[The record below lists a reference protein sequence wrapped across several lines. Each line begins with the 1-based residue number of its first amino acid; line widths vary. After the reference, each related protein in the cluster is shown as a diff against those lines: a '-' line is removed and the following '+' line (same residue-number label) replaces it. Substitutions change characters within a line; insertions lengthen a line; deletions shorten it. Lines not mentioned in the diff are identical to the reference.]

1 MRRLLALIAPV
12 AFLGVLAGAQGQPAK
27 TFDIYVIDVEGGEAT
42 LFVSPTGESLLV
54 DSGWPGFDGRD
65 ADRILAV
72 AQQAGVKQIDHFVV
86 THYHADH
93 VGGAAQLAARL
104 PIRHFI
110 DRGPN
115 ASEDEKAAYDAYAPV
130 RAGGRRTEVKPGDS
144 IAVGGLDVRVIAAGG
159 AVLTTPLAAQG
170 AANPFCADFK
180 PQGTEITSRAA
191 DGGDSRSV
199 SLFLTYGRFRTA
211 IMGDLTWNKEFE
223 LMCPRNPLGN
233 VDVYLVSH
241 HGSDTSGSPALVH
254 ALRPRAAIMN
264 NGPRKGGAVQTF
276 EILNRLSN
284 TVDLWQN
291 HYSVPGGQQHNRPET
306 FIANLDEGTP
316 LPGGR
321 AGAAPVH
328 IGSAHWIKVS
338 ARTDGSF
345 TIINSR
351 TKFTREYPPRPQSAG
366 ISAPA
371 PRTPWGHPDLQGVW
385 NVASGT
391 PLERPEKYAGRE
403 FLTNEELR
411 QAEKDAEERSD
422 ADRRLGSGTLADLR
436 REHNEFWFDKRST
449 IMTRRTSLITDPSDG
464 KLPALTPEAAQMK
477 GEPANNELRGTD
489 GPEDRA
495 LGERCI
501 LGQGGPPILAL
512 PGGINEQL
520 IGHKWFFQIVQSV
533 NYVTIV
539 SEYIVTTRIIPLDG
553 RAHLPASV
561 RPWNGD
567 SRGHWDGSTLVVETT
582 NFSPKRM
589 FMGLSAEHLRIVER
603 FTRTGDTLDYQFTMD
618 DPTRWTRPWTAVAPI
633 EKSDFPLYEFAC
645 HEGNYGL
652 KNILTVARG
661 LEKIEAEKK

>member
-1 MRRLLALIAPV
+1 MRHLLALVVSV
-12 AFLGVLAGAQGQPAK
+12 AFLGAPAGAQGQSGK

-72 AQQAGVKQIDHFVV
+72 AQRAGIKQIDHFVV

-104 PIRHFI
+104 PIRHFV
-110 DRGPN
+110 DRGTN

-130 RAGGRRTEVKPGDS
+130 RAAGRRTEVKPGDS
-144 IAVGGLDVRVIAAGG
+144 IAVDGLDVRVIAAGG
-159 AVLTTPLAAQG
+159 SVLKTPLAGQG

-199 SLFLTYGRFRTA
+199 SLFVTYGRFRTA

-223 LMCPRNPLGN
+223 LMCPRNPLGH

-241 HGSDTSGSPALVH
+241 HGSDTSGSAALVH
-254 ALRPRAAIMN
+254 ALDPRAAVMN

-276 EILNRLSN
+276 EILGRLPN
-284 TVDLWQN
+284 AVDLWQN
-291 HYSVPGGQQHNRPET
+291 HYSIPGGPQHNRPET

-316 LPGGR
+316 VPGGR

-328 IGSAHWIKVS
+328 TGVAHWIKVS
-338 ARTDGSF
+338 ARADGSF
-345 TIINSR
+345 TIFNSR
-351 TKFTREYPPRPQSAG
+351 NQFAKEYPSRQQSAG
-366 ISAPA
+366 ISVPAPA
-371 PRTPWGHPDLQGVW
+371 TPWGHPDLQGVW

-391 PLERPEKYAGRE
+391 PLERPERYADRE
-403 FLTNEELR
+403 FLTDEEFLV
-411 QAEKDAEERSD
+411 AERDASERSS
-422 ADRRLGSGTLADLR
+422 ADRRVGGALADLR
-436 REHNEFWFDKRST
+436 REHNDFWFDHKTT
-449 IMTRRTSLITDPSDG
+449 ILTTRTSLITDPRDG

-477 GEPANNELRGTD
+477 VEPSNEQRGTD
-489 GPEDRA
+489 GPEDRG

-501 LGQGGPPILAL
+501 LSNTVGPPILAL
-512 PGGINEQL
+512 PGGVNEQL
-520 IGHKWFFQIVQSV
+520 LGHKWFFQIVQSA

-539 SEYIVTTRIIPLDG
+539 SEYIQSTRIIPLDG
-553 RAHLPASV
+553 RPHLPTNV
-561 RPWNGD
+561 RPWIGD
-567 SRGHWDGSTLVVETT
+567 SRGRWEGNTLVVETT
-582 NFSPKRM
+582 NFPAKRT
-589 FMGLSAEHLRIVER
+589 FMGLGTEHLRIVER
-603 FTRTGDTLDYQFTMD
+603 FTRRGDTIDYRFTMD
-618 DPTRWTRPWTAVAPI
+618 DPTRWTKPWTAVVPI
-633 EKSDFPLYEFAC
+633 EKSDGPLYEFAC

-661 LEKIEAEKK
+661 LEKIAAEQK